1 MSCSPCS
8 PSNKRCPYPPLRPRG
23 FVPRPC
29 PGRLVRAHASH
40 AVENGMDSRMLD
52 SRPSAMLLDRSGRGR
67 GGRKRSSCS
76 ICLVRSSQVQVR
88 PSSSSALMQHPGP
101 SIHFKQP
108 LCEGR
113 VAADG
118 PWGWE
123 NHGLSASQAEF
134 RTILRTDKKP
144 RTEPKLAPL
153 RQPAK
158 ERPSSHKITEHI
170 RQDLG
175 SWAGCKLLLL
185 LLGLLDIIL
194 CDGITQERARPE
206 QYHSIAAAFP
216 AANLRKIRLRRKT
229 IALVL
234 AQRLEENE

>member
-113 VAADG
+113 WQQMGRGDG
-118 PWGWE
+118 KIMA
-123 NHGLSASQAEF
+123 SRASQAEF

-170 RQDLG
+170 R
-175 SWAGCKLLLL
+175 S
-185 LLGLLDIIL
+185 
-194 CDGITQERARPE
+194 
-206 QYHSIAAAFP
+206 AAASFTGSVHP
-216 AANLRKIRLRRKT
+216 EKVFFRGNTKT
-229 IALVL
+229 SGSCLHVNKAVRTNFNTKLDHNHN
-234 AQRLEENE
+234 ARAHSF

>member
-1 MSCSPCS
+1 
-8 PSNKRCPYPPLRPRG
+8 
-23 FVPRPC
+23 
-29 PGRLVRAHASH
+29 
-40 AVENGMDSRMLD
+40 
-52 SRPSAMLLDRSGRGR
+52 
-67 GGRKRSSCS
+67 
-76 ICLVRSSQVQVR
+76 
-88 PSSSSALMQHPGP
+88 MQHPGP
-101 SIHFKQP
+101 SIHVKQP

-123 NHGLSASQAEF
+123 NNGLSASQAEF
-134 RTILRTDKKP
+134 RTMLRTDKKP

-153 RQPAK
+153 RSQRKNARRATKSPN
-158 ERPSSHKITEHI
+158 IL

-185 LLGLLDIIL
+185 LGLLDIVL

-206 QYHSIAAAFP
+206 HYHSIAAAFP
-216 AANLRKIRLRRKT
+216 AANLRKIRLRSRT